1 MIRPAK
7 SPTEIRAIFGR
18 NLRQLCEQGQP
29 VTTICREIGI
39 NRTQFNRYLAGES
52 FPRPDIL
59 ARICSHFGVDARI
72 LLEPLDELNRTLPD
86 PMLME
91 LRDKLLIGR
100 TRPVDA
106 DILPDAMYRFW
117 RKSFMFQG
125 KIVTNVALIRTR
137 GDVTLF
143 KGFEENLLA
152 KQENPNARR
161 FPHLAYFGL
170 VRQHV
175 DGVSIYCQDRQNQSN
190 INFFEFGLEGNM
202 RFYPGFS
209 LLVRR
214 RIDGM
219 NRMTAA
225 VLERLPND
233 PALWRSV
240 AREETMRDIDTAP
253 PIVQRALTRIPDGL

>member
-1 MIRPAK
+1 MKKPAQF
-7 SPTEIRAIFGR
+7 R
-18 NLRQLCEQGQP
+18 
-29 VTTICREIGI
+29 VT
-39 NRTQFNRYLAGES
+39 FNS
-52 FPRPDIL
+52 
-59 ARICSHFGVDARI
+59 
-72 LLEPLDELNRTLPD
+72 
-86 PMLME
+86 
-91 LRDKLLIGR
+91 
-100 TRPVDA
+100 
-106 DILPDAMYRFW
+106 
-117 RKSFMFQG
+117 
-125 KIVTNVALIRTR
+125 
-137 GDVTLF
+137 
-143 KGFEENLLA
+143 
-152 KQENPNARR
+152 
-161 FPHLAYFGL
+161 
-170 VRQHV
+170 
-175 DGVSIYCQDRQNQSN
+175 QDRQNQSN